1 MTDLCDLLA
10 NLRRPKLLMNAARFG
25 QTDYNRRRDLRRLI
39 AAAVP
44 PRPEEALR
52 LLIVEEERLEDARRQ
67 GAAGYSLLRHIEVLI
82 AMMAEARL
90 LPRALP
96 PGPSWRS

>member
-1 MTDLCDLLA
+1 MTDLFEMLA
-10 NLRRPKLLMNAARFG
+10 TLRRPKLLMNAARFG

-39 AAAVP
+39 ATPAA

-52 LLIVEEERLEDARRQ
+52 VLMAEEERLEDARRE
-67 GAAGYSLLRHIEVLI
+67 GAAGYSFLRHIEVLI

-90 LPRALP
+90 LPRPLP
-96 PGPSWRS
+96 PSQS